1 MRNTYGRSELDLMNE
16 KQIEQALRDYNWMI
30 NEIKRQRELL
40 SHIVGGNVVAQGGIE
55 SAMPKAQGETS
66 DPVAQEVLR
75 RDKASKWVTNLEDKV
90 LFIQRRMENITDE
103 RERAIL
109 ECLLDGMSMLAIGKH
124 MGLSER
130 HIRRL
135 KDSVV
140 SKMSEMPSMSNTS
153 KCCAV

>member
-1 MRNTYGRSELDLMNE
+1 MNE

-40 SHIVGGNVVAQGGIE
+40 SHIGGNVVAQGGIE
-55 SAMPKAQGETS
+55 SVMPKPQGETS
-66 DPVAQEVLR
+66 DPVALEIIR
-75 RDKASKWVTNLEDKV
+75 RDKASKWVQKLEDKV
-90 LFIQRRMENITDE
+90 LFIQRHMKNITNE
-103 RERAIL
+103 RERAVL

-135 KDSVV
+135 KDSIV
-140 SKMSEMPSMSNTS
+140 SKMSEMPNKPNKSNS
-153 KCCAV
+153 CAC